1 MKMNTKSLKLLISLF
16 ILNSITLYLYF
27 SSHPDYF
34 RRPSS
39 STPNPHHFRS
49 SFPHHTALVSLP
61 NSNKPWPILPSY
73 LPWSLTPNTPF
84 TSCEAYFG
92 NGFTRS
98 LHLLKPSPE
107 IYRKS
112 GKGGGGGGWFRCF
125 YSQTLRSSICEGG
138 RMRMH
143 PDKIKMSIGGEELE
157 SVIGRGEE
165 EELPEFESGAFD
177 LEVGEKSK
185 SVGKKL
191 ADEGFLNEFLQKG
204 QISRHTMREL
214 IESIQLIGA
223 NEFECS
229 QWIEEP
235 TLLVTR
241 FEYANLFHTVTDWY
255 SAYVSSR
262 VTGLPN
268 RPQVVFVDVNSLCLS
283 RMLTSVLS
291 VISFGK
297 LNLVQDICYW
307 NYLGGSLNFKK
318 ILDPSFLVT
327 FQTPLEETWKAVFSG
342 LRYAKNFSGPVCFR
356 HAILS
361 PLGYETA
368 MFKGLSEDIDC
379 YGSPAHDLWQ
389 NPDEK
394 KTARISEFGEMIR
407 AAFALPLQ
415 RHHQNSKS
423 GTRNHNILF
432 VRREDYL
439 AHPRHGG
446 KVQSRLSNEQEVFDA
461 LKSWSWNHTD
471 CKLNLING
479 LFGHMSM
486 KEQVRAIQDASV
498 IVGAHGAGLTHIV
511 SATPEAEILE
521 IISNEFRRP
530 HFALISRW
538 KGLKYHPIYLGGS
551 HANPTM
557 VIEKLRDILK
567 SLGC

>member
-1 MKMNTKSLKLLISLF
+1 
-16 ILNSITLYLYF
+16 
-27 SSHPDYF
+27 
-34 RRPSS
+34 
-39 STPNPHHFRS
+39 
-49 SFPHHTALVSLP
+49 
-61 NSNKPWPILPSY
+61 
-73 LPWSLTPNTPF
+73 
-84 TSCEAYFG
+84 
-92 NGFTRS
+92 
-98 LHLLKPSPE
+98 
-107 IYRKS
+107 
-112 GKGGGGGGWFRCF
+112 
-125 YSQTLRSSICEGG
+125 
-138 RMRMH
+138 MH
-143 PDKIKMSIGGEELE
+143 PDKIKMSIGGEALE

-177 LEVGEKSK
+177 LEVGERSK
-185 SVGKKL
+185 SHGKKL
-191 ADEGFLNEFLQKG
+191 ATEGFLNEFIQKG
-204 QISRHTMREL
+204 QISRHTMRDL
-214 IESIQLIGA
+214 IDSIQLVGA

-268 RPQVVFVDVNSLCLS
+268 RPQVVFVDGHC
-283 RMLTSVLS
+283 M
-291 VISFGK
+291 
-297 LNLVQDICYW
+297 
-307 NYLGGSLNFKK
+307 
-318 ILDPSFLVT
+318 
-327 FQTPLEETWKAVFSG
+327 TPLEETWKAVFSG
-342 LRYAKNFSGPVCFR
+342 LKYAKNFSGPVCFR
-356 HAILS
+356 RAILS

-368 MFKGLSEDIDC
+368 MFKGLSENIDC

-423 GTRNHNILF
+423 GSRNHNILF
-432 VRREDYL
+432 IRREDYL

-521 IISNEFRRP
+521 MVASEFRRP
-530 HFALISRW
+530 HFALISQW
-538 KGLKYHPIYLGGS
+538 KGLKYHPIYLAGS
-551 HANPTM
+551 HANPTV
-557 VIEKLRDILK
+557 VIEKLWDILK